1 MKPKSFYPV
10 VFGLVQS
17 MIGGQSVGW
26 LVFLCI
32 SLLDKV
38 SEDMIP

>member
-1 MKPKSFYPV
+1 MKPKSFSPV
-10 VFGLVQS
+10 VVGRVQS

-26 LVFLCI
+26 FVFLCI